1 MKLIPV
7 EKIQGDMVLG
17 KSIYNMDNK
26 LLLGAGFRITDDIK
40 SKLIARG
47 YNHVYIMEKGTEDII
62 PEDII
67 SDAVKQQAQFKLANS
82 AEHVKKMLKFTNLSR
97 SRIYDQLQDGA
108 LKNINL
114 TREVNKTVEEIIKD
128 ISAVGAT
135 TLDSILFKSK
145 NSYHLDHAINTTV
158 LSILIG
164 KKYGFSKDELLH
176 LALGAFLHDFGKLVT
191 EQMKDS
197 ADKSTSDALLR
208 EHPVFGYLIMHNSR
222 NASPMVCQ
230 IIKQHHES
238 QDGSGY
244 PLGLHGENLPPISPS
259 PRKSKGTIYRLA
271 EICTVADAYD
281 KMVMNPLKE
290 KQKTPEEAV
299 AEIIKDAGTIY
310 NKHIV
315 STLTTIIPFF
325 PVGTTVKIK
334 NLKDTSFIGYVGVIA
349 KINEDNLN
357 KPQILLIMDKS
368 KRRLAPPRLIDTGR
382 LSFIDLELLI

>member
-7 EKIQGDMVLG
+7 DKIQGDMVLG

-40 SKLIARG
+40 NKLIARG

-67 SDAVKQQAQFKLANS
+67 SDAVRQQAKFKLADN
-82 AEHVKKMLKFTNLSR
+82 AENVKKMVEFSNLSR

-108 LKNINL
+108 LKNVNL
-114 TREVNKTVEEIIKD
+114 SYDVGKMVEEIIKD
-128 ISAVGAT
+128 ISAIGAT
-135 TLDSILFKSK
+135 TLDSVLFKSK

-164 KKYGFSKDELLH
+164 KKYGFNKEELLN
-176 LALGAFLHDFGKLVT
+176 LALGSFLHDFGKIVT
-191 EQMKDS
+191 EQMKETT
-197 ADKSTSDALLR
+197 DKSTSEALLR
-208 EHPVFGYLIMHNSR
+208 EHPIFGYIIMHNSW

-230 IIKQHHES
+230 IIKQHHEY

-244 PLGLHGENLPPISPS
+244 PLGLHGENLPPIIPNA
-259 PRKSKGTIYRLA
+259 RKSKGSIYRLA

-290 KQKTPEEAV
+290 QQKTPEEAV
-299 AEIIKDAGTIY
+299 AEIIKNAGTLY

-315 STLTTIIPFF
+315 STLTTIIPYF

-334 NLKDTSFIGYVGVIA
+334 KLKDTSFIGYVGVIA
-349 KINEDNLN
+349 KINKDSLN
-357 KPQILLIMDKS
+357 KPQILLIQDKTN
-368 KRRLAPPRLIDTGR
+368 RRLDPPRLIDTAK
-382 LSFIDLELLI
+382 LSYIDLELII